1 MYQDGVGRAG
11 LLVCHPCGA
20 DGRFDVVG
28 VFNVPREKLLGVCV
42 CLHENVLVLSEGKA
56 RLEPRFES
64 WARIHYKLV
73 VESAQR
79 VADRL
84 LNGPELSVR
93 TCRNWM

>member
-1 MYQDGVGRAG
+1 MPPMRSRWQVRCCWCFQCSAREAAGRG
-11 LLVCHPCGA
+11 
-20 DGRFDVVG
+20 
-28 VFNVPREKLLGVCV
+28 CV